1 MGISKSKSAEG
12 GPVAAKDK
20 STFTRIFNWLY
31 KKLCAFAATI
41 VKCKQKAQDAV
52 SDAFTSFWEKA
63 LTFDSVQQARSWLY
77 RATTYNSFNLVKRH
91 VYEDLPESIVNS
103 LLTDDDGPQQM
114 EREAALDQIDIA
126 VRNLSP
132 ELRLIFKLTCE
143 ESKSNDLVAEELN
156 LSYKTVA
163 NRKSLA
169 MHEIRAH
176 LRNYRLSR
184 E

>member
-1 MGISKSKSAEG
+1 MGITKPTSAEG
-12 GPVAAKDK
+12 GHVAAKDK

-31 KKLCAFAATI
+31 KQLCAFAATI

-52 SDAFTSFWEKA
+52 SDAFTSLWEKA
-63 LTFDSVQQARSWLY
+63 LTFDSVQQVRTWLF
-77 RATTYNSFNLVKRH
+77 RATRFTALNIAKRH
-91 VYEDLPESIVNS
+91 VYEDLPDTVVDS
-103 LLTDDDGPQQM
+103 LLTDDDGPQRM
-114 EREAALDQIDIA
+114 EKEAALEQIDIA

-132 ELRLIFKLTCE
+132 ELRTIFKLACE
-143 ESKSNDLVAEELN
+143 ESKSNDVVAEELN

-169 MHEIRAH
+169 MNEIRAH

-184 E
+184 T

>member
-1 MGISKSKSAEG
+1 MGIAKSTSAEG
-12 GPVAAKDK
+12 GTVAAKDK

-31 KKLCAFAATI
+31 KKLCVFAATI

-52 SDAFTSFWEKA
+52 SDAFVSLWEKA
-63 LTFDSVQQARSWLY
+63 LTFDSVQKVRAWLY
-77 RATTYNSFNLVKRH
+77 SATRFNSLNLAKRH
-91 VYEDLPESIVNS
+91 VYEDLPETVVES
-103 LLTDDDGPQQM
+103 LLTDDDGTHQM

-132 ELRLIFKLTCE
+132 ELRTIFKLTCE

-169 MHEIRAH
+169 LAEIRSH

-184 E
+184 T